1 MGSLPTDVTR
11 QLKRASEVV
20 YHATMGNI
28 DTTNTD
34 HAEAAKLATCA
45 QIEYWLEVS
54 EGVSISNGYKS
65 LSIGSFSVDF
75 GDTGGS
81 GSNVNSLSSR
91 SRFYLQDQGLLY
103 RGVRTNANTL
113 NSLDSDLHN

>member
-1 MGSLPTDVTR
+1 
-11 QLKRASEVV
+11 
-20 YHATMGNI
+20 MGNI
-28 DTTNTD
+28 DEANTD

-45 QIEYWLEVS
+45 QVEYWNEAS
-54 EGVSISNGYKS
+54 ESVSISNGYKS

-75 GDTGGS
+75 GNNGGGS
-81 GSNVNSLSSR
+81 SNSNSLASR

-113 NSLDSDLHN
+113 NTLDSDLHN